1 MERQGMNGVSRGLG
15 LGDGKLA
22 RILLVDSN
30 HITSLA
36 LRTALEEDY
45 GVAVAT
51 SGGEALRLAAL
62 VPRPT
67 LAILGLE
74 VSAPDACETLSL
86 LKSDPAT
93 SGIPVIFAAPMLDAA
108 AAERALALG
117 ADDFVLMPCSPCVL
131 KLRVGVQIEL
141 SRSRAR
147 LEALVDERTQELSE
161 SRLEVIRRLCRAAE
175 YRDNETGMHVVRMS
189 KYAQIVALAAGASP
203 AKAELVLNAA
213 PMHDIGKIGIPDDI
227 LRKAGP
233 LDEAERAVMRR
244 HCEIGAAIVGNHGS
258 GLMRSAAQA
267 AISHHERYDGAG
279 YPVGLSGEAIPWI
292 GRVIALADVFD
303 ALTSDRPYKRAWEID
318 RALDFIRA
326 ERGTQFDPEL
336 VDAFLGSEPE
346 LREIK
351 ALYPD

>member
-1 MERQGMNGVSRGLG
+1 MYG
-15 LGDGKLA
+15 
-22 RILLVDSN
+22 
-30 HITSLA
+30 A
-36 LRTALEEDY
+36 LSEDY
-45 GVAVAT
+45 EVIAAT
-51 SGGEALRLAAL
+51 NGGEALRLAESKPLPSL
-62 VPRPT
+62 V
-67 LAILGLE
+67 LLGLE
-74 VSAPDACETLSL
+74 VSAPDSRETLSL
-86 LKSDPAT
+86 LKSNPLT
-93 SGIPVIFAAPMLDAA
+93 SGIPVIFSAPMLDGA

-131 KLRVGVQIEL
+131 KLRVGAQIEL
-141 SRSRAR
+141 SHSRAR
-147 LEALVDERTQELSE
+147 LEALVEERTKELSE
-161 SRLEVIRRLCRAAE
+161 TRLEVIRRLCRAAE
-175 YRDNETGMHVVRMS
+175 YRDNDTGMHVVRMS

-258 GLMRSAAQA
+258 ELMRTAAQA
-267 AISHHERYDGAG
+267 ALSHHERYDGAG
-279 YPVGLSGEAIPWI
+279 YPAGLSGEAIPWI

-318 RALDFIRA
+318 RALELIRS

-336 VDAFLGSEPE
+336 ADAFLGAEAE